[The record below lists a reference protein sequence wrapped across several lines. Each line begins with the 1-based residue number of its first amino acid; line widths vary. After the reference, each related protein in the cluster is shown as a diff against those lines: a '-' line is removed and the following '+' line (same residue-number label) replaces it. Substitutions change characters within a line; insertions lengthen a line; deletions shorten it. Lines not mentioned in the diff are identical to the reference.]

1 MLFGNR
7 TPLPS
12 YVVLSW
18 NGDQYEPVAHAPSQD
33 AAERAAHTLLRER
46 KSDHTHVVASDGRLV
61 STITSK
67 ADCPPEHLPQ
77 PALRS
82 AYAGNLG
89 RRWYADPI
97 HRTLRSRIENN
108 PATWLV
114 TGAAGFIGSNLV
126 ETLLLLGQ
134 RVVGLDN
141 FSTGYWRNLA
151 EVERLVGS
159 ARWKNFKLIEGD
171 IRDRDICGAAVD
183 GVDFVLHQAAIGSV
197 PWSINQPLTFHD
209 VNVTGFM
216 NILDAAKRAGVRRF
230 VYAASSATYGDEAS
244 TSAKSEEKIGSPLSP
259 YAANKLMN
267 EVCASV
273 YARVYGFKTIGLRYF
288 NVFGPRQDPDGA
300 YAAVIPAWAAAMI
313 KNEKVEIFGDGSTS
327 RDFCYVANVV
337 QANIRAACA
346 GDAAQDKVYNVAVG
360 RSTSL
365 NELFVEL
372 KNALGQHQI
381 NYSRGPVYSA
391 FRDGD
396 VRHSLA
402 NIEKAQEL
410 LDYQPSHGIQD
421 GLSEAISWYLDLFRS
436 QNLIAHPEERRAP
449 APAAELSS
457 LQPAVAVA

>member
-46 KSDHTHVVASDGRLV
+46 KADHTHVIASDGRLV

-67 ADCPPEHLPQ
+67 TPNPATGSPEMTSH
-77 PALRS
+77 S
-82 AYAGNLG
+82 SYAAHLG
-89 RRWYADPI
+89 RRWFSDPAYLS
-97 HRTLRSRIENN
+97 LRRRIEDQ

-114 TGAAGFIGSNLV
+114 TGAAGFIGSNLL

-134 RVVGLDN
+134 KVVGLDN
-141 FSTGYWRNLA
+141 FSTGYRRNLS
-151 EVERLVGS
+151 EVERSVGPD
-159 ARWKNFKLIEGD
+159 RWSNFELIEGD
-171 IRDRDICGAAVD
+171 IRERSACEAAVQGID
-183 GVDFVLHQAAIGSV
+183 YVLHQAAIGSV

-216 NILDAAKRAGVRRF
+216 NILDAARRAGVRRF

-244 TSAKSEEKIGSPLSP
+244 TPAKSEEKIGSPLSP

-267 EVCASV
+267 EVCASL
-273 YARVYGFKTIGLRYF
+273 YARVYGFRTIGLRYF
-288 NVFGPRQDPDGA
+288 NVFGPRQDPEGA

-346 GDAAQDKVYNVAVG
+346 EDAAQDKVFNVAVG

-365 NELFVEL
+365 NELFVEM
-372 KNALGQHQI
+372 KSALDQHQI
-381 NYSRGPVYSA
+381 NYTRDPIYSA

-402 NIEKAQEL
+402 NISKAQEL
-410 LDYQPSHGIQD
+410 LDYLPSHGIQE
-421 GLSEAISWYLDLFRS
+421 GLMEAIPWYLELFRS
-436 QNLIAHPEERRAP
+436 QNLVAFSEARYSDNRVVREAP
-449 APAAELSS
+449 LATAA
-457 LQPAVAVA
+457 AVA